1 MAVGR
6 QTGEGRIVGK
16 VSFGSKWG
24 RVSSSVSRSGGT
36 GKSAEDIVRELKKA
50 GEKPAGEDYRE
61 RSLAIHGLV
70 CARCGREFS
79 GANRQ
84 LLTVHHRDG
93 NHLNNPP
100 DGSNWENLCVYCHE
114 DTHSRGVL
122 GEYLEGTTA
131 SKEASLVFRGEEN
144 SGTPSSGLG
153 GLGDK
158 LKAAMAKKK
167 AK

>member
-1 MAVGR
+1 VA
-6 QTGEGRIVGK
+6 K

-24 RVSSSVSRSGGT
+24 RVSSRVGKGAGT
-36 GKSAEDIVRELKKA
+36 GKSAEDVVRDLKKA

-70 CARCGREFS
+70 CARCGREFG
-79 GANRQ
+79 GANRR

-100 DGSNWENLCVYCHE
+100 DGSNWENLCIYCHE
-114 DTHSRGVL
+114 DEHSRGVL
-122 GEYLEGTTA
+122 GDYLEGTA
-131 SKEASLVFRGEEN
+131 APKEASLVFQGRGN
-144 SGTPSSGLG
+144 SGVPTSGLG

-158 LKAAMAKKK
+158 LRAAMEKKK